1 MPHPLGRLSY
11 VCIHVFENSCPIKL
25 VTRDEDG
32 WCFLCGDTHPDSA
45 DYYRV
50 VGAGHLFDRDHT
62 LKEIEDL
69 EENWEAER
77 EYVGGEWFT
86 TPSAS
91 N

>member
-1 MPHPLGRLSY
+1 
-11 VCIHVFENSCPIKL
+11 
-25 VTRDEDG
+25 
-32 WCFLCGDTHPDSA
+32 
-45 DYYRV
+45 
-50 VGAGHLFDRDHT
+50 LFDRDHT